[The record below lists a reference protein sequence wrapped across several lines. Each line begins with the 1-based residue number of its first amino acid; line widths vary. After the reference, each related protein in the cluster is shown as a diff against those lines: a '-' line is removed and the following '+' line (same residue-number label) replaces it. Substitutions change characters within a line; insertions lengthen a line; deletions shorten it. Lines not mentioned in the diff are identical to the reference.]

1 MRNICLSFL
10 SAIGSFVVGF
20 MAYSVGSKVYDWVV
34 RKISAYFENKGYRP
48 YDAEERATEF
58 ILKVL
63 IVIVLTIVFD
73 IIVFK

>member
-20 MAYSVGSKVYDWVV
+20 IAYSVGSKVYDWMI
-34 RKISAYFENKGYRP
+34 RTIGTYFENKGYRP
-48 YDAEERATEF
+48 YDAEERAREF

-63 IVIVLTIVFD
+63 IVIVVTIIFD
-73 IIVFK
+73 IVVFK